1 MAGSERDG
9 VLLAKHIAGINNRTT
24 DAILDMYK
32 TLPPT
37 KGALSKP
44 VRNAKA
50 QILAP
55 IASWPLTEL
64 KSFGFDVSKKS
75 LSAAREY
82 VEKTDPLSTLPDNR
96 GGRKR
101 HVAVESGEIAGKW
114 ARLSYVGSHRGRV
127 FYGSEKKARRKIQ
140 TEIENEMEVSVSLST
155 VR

>member
-9 VLLAKHIAGINNRTT
+9 VLLAKHIAGINNCTT
-24 DAILDMYK
+24 DAILDLYK
-32 TLPPT
+32 TLPAAE
-37 KGALSKP
+37 GASSKP
-44 VRNAKA
+44 LRNAKA

-55 IASWPLTEL
+55 IASWALPDL
-64 KSFGFDVSKKS
+64 KSLGFDVSKKS
-75 LSAAREY
+75 LRAAREY
-82 VEKTDPLSTLPDNR
+82 VENTDPLSSLPDNR